1 MQKKIEEHQFTG
13 MQRDM
18 SISKQ
23 KPEYLWDA
31 HNIRLTARH
40 GETLLSMS
48 NERGTKIISDV
59 TFTGVVLGY
68 CVLGNYLTV
77 FTVDVNAQTN
87 RDYIYRVEK
96 TPSGFITTRLY
107 NGNLNF
113 KVNKPIECLGVYE
126 NEKIQKV
133 YWTDGENQPRF
144 INIVKDRLVTN
155 LNYTNTSFDFIPT
168 LALNDSISVRKVP
181 DSSGLFPAGVIQYA
195 VTYYNKYE
203 QESNISVVSPLIP
216 TSYTQRAGS
225 PEETIGNAF
234 KVTVTYPDKQF
245 EYMRIYSI
253 FRSSKDTTPVCKR
266 VVDVKL
272 GEGAGAS
279 STSKVFVT
287 PDPENILTARYQLY
301 GAMVQLNPQLAFE
314 YLTDQVDHIGNEDIT
329 LPWNQV
335 LRAGKY
341 YHFSKQQFPY
351 LVIKAREHDSYWE
364 DHNNT
369 HMYFTW
375 GDSCTD
381 IYLSFDPDQGEVIV
395 GPGKDTWPLMVGA
408 NGDSIASGYIL
419 MTGEGHYE
427 DVYTVNDNAIT
438 ITDNNTIGEEIDYNE
453 LLFVGG
459 EEITA
464 GTITQK
470 DGTMFLGDIR
480 IKRPQITGDYTEGN
494 NSENNIVKLI
504 RDNTQINT
512 SHRTCV
518 LPDTMNS
525 QYYKWYNTLNATTS
539 AGESTNIAGFKWRDH
554 YRLGLQ
560 FQYKTGK
567 WSQPVFIKDWTTGD
581 VVSNNEITI
590 DNSHRPSLNINDHQ
604 QTVPTFKAVINQA
617 VGSKMAALGYQRVRA
632 VVCFPTESDQLIL
645 CQGLINPTVH
655 SIANRINHTPDVQS
669 SWYFRPVPAGNEEA
683 ELDSYGGGIVQYRHG
698 HSLYSGN
705 GNEDPVVP
713 TRGDEIQGVPVRFS
727 NQDYHE
733 YMADDYESIV
743 LPDEVV
749 VAVPGQYSNQPRLR
763 YSPHIPNPLDEDQ
776 SHADWIY
783 YDKTDLTNVFVVD
796 WNYLTFHSPE
806 FEFNDSFVNMDT
818 EALHCRK
825 IGKYKLFSN

>member
-1 MQKKIEEHQFTG
+1 
-13 MQRDM
+13 
-18 SISKQ
+18 
-23 KPEYLWDA
+23 
-31 HNIRLTARH
+31 
-40 GETLLSMS
+40 
-48 NERGTKIISDV
+48 
-59 TFTGVVLGY
+59 
-68 CVLGNYLTV
+68 
-77 FTVDVNAQTN
+77 
-87 RDYIYRVEK
+87 
-96 TPSGFITTRLY
+96 
-107 NGNLNF
+107 
-113 KVNKPIECLGVYE
+113 
-126 NEKIQKV
+126 
-133 YWTDGENQPRF
+133 
-144 INIVKDRLVTN
+144 
-155 LNYTNTSFDFIPT
+155 
-168 LALNDSISVRKVP
+168 
-181 DSSGLFPAGVIQYA
+181 
-195 VTYYNKYE
+195 
-203 QESNISVVSPLIP
+203 
-216 TSYTQRAGS
+216 
-225 PEETIGNAF
+225 
-234 KVTVTYPDKQF
+234 
-245 EYMRIYSI
+245 
-253 FRSSKDTTPVCKR
+253 
-266 VVDVKL
+266 
-272 GEGAGAS
+272 
-279 STSKVFVT
+279 
-287 PDPENILTARYQLY
+287 
-301 GAMVQLNPQLAFE
+301 
-314 YLTDQVDHIGNEDIT
+314 
-329 LPWNQV
+329 
-335 LRAGKY
+335 
-341 YHFSKQQFPY
+341 
-351 LVIKAREHDSYWE
+351 
-364 DHNNT
+364 
-369 HMYFTW
+369 MYFTW

-381 IYLSFDPDQGEVIV
+381 IYLSFDPDPDEVIV

-408 NGDSIASGYIL
+408 NGDALATGYIL

-427 DVYTVNDNAIT
+427 DIYTVNDDAVT

-512 SHRTCV
+512 NHRTCV

-581 VVSNNEITI
+581 VVNNNVITI
-590 DNSHRPSLNINDHQ
+590 DNSHKPSLNINDHQ
-604 QTVPTFKAVINQA
+604 QTVPTFKAVINQTI
-617 VGSKMAALGYQRVRA
+617 GEKMAALGYQRVRA

-698 HSLYSGN
+698 HTLYSGN

-727 NQDYHE
+727 DQDYHE
-733 YMADDYESIV
+733 YMADDYESIE

-783 YDKTDLTNVFVVD
+783 YDKNDLTNVFVVD

-806 FEFNDSFVNMDT
+806 FEFNDSFANIDT